1 MNEPLHLNR
10 DAGVSMMQM
19 TESVTATSK
28 QSDEGFEDMLKVG
41 EPTETAA
48 EGQLEETAVSTSMAS
63 MAARTLIK
71 ALGTR
76 KLGILLS
83 LLAVSPVFRLFSNV
97 HQLGRQYRRRYRLHV
112 LSVASLASEGDYQV
126 RSMGSH
132 ESAHDRRATLVDA
145 IVSERGDGAHQ
156 PRSFAP
162 RRGRADRV

>member
-41 EPTETAA
+41 EQTETAA

-76 KLGILLS
+76 KIGILLS
-83 LLAVSPVFRLFSNV
+83 LLTVVSRVQAFLKRSPIGAAMSSSIPSTRSIRGVF
-97 HQLGRQYRRRYRLHV
+97 GK
-112 LSVASLASEGDYQV
+112 
-126 RSMGSH
+126 
-132 ESAHDRRATLVDA
+132 
-145 IVSERGDGAHQ
+145 
-156 PRSFAP
+156 
-162 RRGRADRV
+162 